1 MAAVT
6 QLIPTYTGGVSTQ
19 PDVKKLAGQVKEANN
34 CFADPTFGMTKRSG
48 SLYLATLDDTPALED
63 GKWFF
68 ILRDNREAYIGCI
81 KDGNIRIWNAITTV
95 EATVDVSAG
104 TSYLT
109 NNSTQPDRHVFD
121 VLTIQDVSIITNK
134 ETVVAA
140 QSAPAWT
147 AGKNAT
153 VRLLEVS
160 YGAEYVIDID
170 GTEVA
175 RYDSPASSD
184 TETINANT
192 ILDDL
197 KGDLEGEGYTV
208 TKLDSSLEI
217 VSDTP
222 FTIDSRGGLG
232 NDALLSFQD
241 SIDIASLLP
250 NQSIHDRLVQVINTD
265 TDGLSYWAEFTA
277 DDGVSGNGFWE
288 ETVAPN
294 VSPGIQVNTM
304 PHQLKSTS
312 PNTFV
317 LEPIPYEERL
327 VGDDETNPQPSFIG
341 QRIQKAFFNSNRLGF
356 LSEANVIM
364 SQSGDPFN
372 FYSASAQ
379 QQIASDVIDLNASST
394 RPVLL
399 FSILNVA
406 QGLLMFSRRQQFLLF
421 SEDGALS
428 PSTAVIRQISE
439 YEMNTLVEPVNT
451 GNSITFTSK
460 SPSQSRVYSM
470 VTRGSEDSPL
480 VADIGKVVSGYL
492 PDSIDFIEA
501 SPQNELTVFS
511 GNTDESLYFYRTY
524 SNGREI
530 VLQSWFKWTM
540 PGRLQ
545 TFFAVEDRLFTVCAA
560 GGHYLLSVVYF
571 NQVQETEVIVN
582 ESGTIT
588 GNPALEFYTN
598 PSKIVLDG
606 DNSKIYLPFTI
617 PGQPATF
624 LVTTQRSTFR
634 SVNFDEFGY
643 RDNASYSRTDDAG
656 FIAKIDSWG
665 SDGDGKYAVVND
677 KDLTGYATHC
687 VVGYDYTMSLE
698 LPEFYYKL
706 DGNDK
711 VSDFTASL
719 TISRLKFSIGLSG
732 AISFKINAKGSSE
745 WTDTQ
750 PVIEANYYLSNDS
763 PLSEENIF
771 ILPVYQKS
779 KNFLIK
785 AESDFP
791 FPVSINSCMWEGQY
805 SPRYYRRV

>member
-6 QLIPTYTGGVSTQ
+6 QLISTYTGGVSTQ
-19 PDVKKLAGQVKEANN
+19 PDVKKLSGQVREADN

-48 SLYLATLDDTPALED
+48 SLYLASLDDTPALKD

-81 KDGNIRIWNAITTV
+81 VNGNIRIWNAITTV
-95 EATVDVSAG
+95 EASVDVSAG
-104 TSYLT
+104 STYITNTST
-109 NNSTQPDRHVFD
+109 ESNRHIFD
-121 VLTIQDVSIITNK
+121 VLTIQDTSIITNK
-134 ETVVAA
+134 NTVVAA
-140 QSAPAWT
+140 QAIPSWT
-147 AGKNAT
+147 SGKNAT

-160 YGAEYVIDID
+160 YGAEYVIDIN
-170 GTEVA
+170 GTEAA
-175 RYDSPASSD
+175 RYDSPPNADSS
-184 TETINANT
+184 TINANT

-197 KGDLEGEGYTV
+197 KSDLEGKGYTV

-217 VSDTP
+217 TSDTA
-222 FTIDSRGGLG
+222 FEINSRGGIG

-241 SIDIASLLP
+241 TLEVASLLP
-250 NQSIHDRLVQVINTD
+250 NQSIDGRLVKIINTD
-265 TDGLSYWAEFTA
+265 TDGLGYWTEFTA

-294 VSPGIQVNTM
+294 VSPGFDNSTM
-304 PHQLKSTS
+304 PHQLKATA

-317 LEPIPYEERL
+317 LEPIPYEGRL
-327 VGDDETNPQPSFIG
+327 VGDDETNPQPSFVG
-341 QRIQKAFFNSNRLGF
+341 EKIQKSFFNSNRLGF

-364 SQSGDPFN
+364 SQSGDPYN

-379 QQIASDVIDLNASST
+379 QQISSDVIDLNASST

-492 PDSIDFIEA
+492 PDSIDFIES
-501 SPQNELTVFS
+501 SPQNELTIFS
-511 GNTDESLYFYRTY
+511 GNTDKSLYFYRTY
-524 SNGREI
+524 SNGQQI

-540 PGRLQ
+540 PGELQ

-571 NQVQETEVIVN
+571 NQVQETE
-582 ESGTIT
+582 
-588 GNPALEFYTN
+588 
-598 PSKIVLDG
+598 
-606 DNSKIYLPFTI
+606 
-617 PGQPATF
+617 
-624 LVTTQRSTFR
+624 
-634 SVNFDEFGY
+634 
-643 RDNASYSRTDDAG
+643 
-656 FIAKIDSWG
+656 
-665 SDGDGKYAVVND
+665 
-677 KDLTGYATHC
+677 
-687 VVGYDYTMSLE
+687 DYC
-698 LPEFYYKL
+698 
-706 DGNDK
+706 
-711 VSDFTASL
+711 
-719 TISRLKFSIGLSG
+719 
-732 AISFKINAKGSSE
+732 
-745 WTDTQ
+745 Q
-750 PVIEANYYLSNDS
+750 
-763 PLSEENIF
+763 
-771 ILPVYQKS
+771 
-779 KNFLIK
+779 
-785 AESDFP
+785 
-791 FPVSINSCMWEGQY
+791 
-805 SPRYYRRV
+805 